1 MSKRTI
7 VLASRGS
14 KLALT
19 QTEQVKALF
28 EQAAPEFSYRI
39 QVVHTKGDKI
49 TDVALSKFGDKGL
62 FTKELERELLAGNVD
77 ACVHSMKD
85 MPTMLPEGLAIK
97 GVPKRVVPVD
107 VVVAVQKGTTIDSLK
122 PHARVATGSLRRVAQ
137 LRRLRPDIEV
147 CEMRGNVDTRCRRVR
162 DGEFDAAI
170 LAAAGIK
177 RLGLDDNIASEIP
190 ADTMIPAV
198 GQGAIAVEVRD
209 DDPTMARLCEAIT
222 DAASMRAV
230 TAERIVLRALEGGCQ
245 VPMGVH
251 AHEVDGR
258 FVMDAFVSSL
268 DGARFVRSA
277 QQGTPEASE
286 DVAWRVVDELKAG
299 GAEAI
304 LEELR

>member
-14 KLALT
+14 KLALC
-19 QTEQVKALF
+19 QTEQIKVLL
-28 EQAAPEFSYRI
+28 EQVAPEFEYRI

-62 FTKELERELLAGNVD
+62 FTKELERELLAGTVD

-85 MPTMLPEGLAIK
+85 MPTVLPEGLAIK
-97 GVPKRVVPVD
+97 GVPARVNPVD
-107 VVVAVQKGTTIDSLK
+107 VVVAPQKGTTLATLR

-147 CEMRGNVDTRCRRVR
+147 CEMRGNVDTRCSRVR
-162 DGEFDAAI
+162 NGEFDAAV
-170 LAAAGIK
+170 LAAAGIT
-177 RLGLDDNIASEIP
+177 RLGLTDNIASEIP

-209 DDPTMARLCEAIT
+209 DDLTMSRLCAAIT
-222 DAASMRAV
+222 DDASMRAV
-230 TAERIVLRALEGGCQ
+230 VAERIVLRALEGGCQ

-251 AHEVDGR
+251 AHEVNGR

-268 DGARFVRSA
+268 DGVRFVRSA
-277 QQGTPEASE
+277 QQGAPAESE
-286 DVAWRVVDELKAG
+286 DVAWRVVNELRAG